1 MTLKTRTGAVTKT
14 HCNSCRRELRVDY
27 QLTQIVK
34 KVILKETVVNLGA
47 GRHKCKSCF
56 KRELKSTWKWNLHPL
71 SGREAR

>member
-14 HCNSCRRELRVDY
+14 HCNDCRRELRVDY

-34 KVILKETVVNLGA
+34 KVILKETVVNLGN

-56 KRELKSTWKWNLHPL
+56 KSGLKSKWKINLNPIV
-71 SGREAR
+71 RERA